1 MITIQVN
8 ASTKYDVLVGKGL
21 LARAGELTK
30 QMLESTPPMDIVQG
44 EIIPALN
51 TVGSAFEKKTIY
63 PSLFSKAYNS
73 YRVFI
78 SGAKRNRTA

>member
-30 QMLESTPPMDIVQG
+30 EVLSPCR
-44 EIIPALN
+44 ALIL
-51 TVGSAFEKKTIY
+51 TDDHVARLPIAVMCVSFLI
-63 PSLFSKAYNS
+63 
-73 YRVFI
+73 
-78 SGAKRNRTA
+78 